1 MTLIEHISQAPDALR
16 GALYWLIFIN
26 TASVF
31 FIFGR
36 MEGRAVLAVWVA
48 NVALTLALFEFY
60 GFSRVL
66 GLGYLALWTPLLA
79 WLVRRNAADG
89 LREPRDI
96 WLVTMFASNL
106 AALFYGYLTLLRLL
120 TGAGGIA

>member
-1 MTLIEHISQAPDALR
+1 MR
-16 GALYWLIFIN
+16 GDLNWLIINN

-31 FIFGR
+31 FVFGR
-36 MEGRAVLAVWVA
+36 LEGRTVLAVWLA

-60 GFSRVL
+60 GFSRIL

-106 AALFYGYLTLLRLL
+106 VALFYGYLTLLRLL
-120 TGAGGIA
+120 TGADGIA